1 MTQNMLTTLNM
12 IFGSN
17 HGQAYVKSVLVYYN
31 HHFFGQMPKN
41 SGKVLFMIPFIVVL
55 GTQI

>member
-1 MTQNMLTTLNM
+1 MSQNMLTTLNM

-31 HHFFGQMPKN
+31 HSFLVKHL
-41 SGKVLFMIPFIVVL
+41 KVVAKCCLNW
-55 GTQI
+55 